1 MAWIGRGSSKSVFR
15 YLHQKGDRSAR
26 RKPQRAGEERHVC
39 NAPFMSQLSK
49 HCDVLAS
56 ECYIVP
62 AREGQQILNTFLHA
76 MWLAACAVQQ
86 DHPELPEGISQ
97 KSGRHEGAACAVELK
112 SARNTNDA
120 LRRQV
125 KRLKSPGRTLL
136 PGVVIGLVLGALG
149 NAFFRRLRQKKAKE
163 GEGSNDQEQ
172 AAVAPASQ

>member
-1 MAWIGRGSSKSVFR
+1 MINTCG
-15 YLHQKGDRSAR
+15 
-26 RKPQRAGEERHVC
+26 
-39 NAPFMSQLSK
+39 M
-49 HCDVLAS
+49 VLA
-56 ECYIVP
+56 
-62 AREGQQILNTFLHA
+62 Q
-76 MWLAACAVQQ
+76 
-86 DHPELPEGISQ
+86 
-97 KSGRHEGAACAVELK
+97 VELK